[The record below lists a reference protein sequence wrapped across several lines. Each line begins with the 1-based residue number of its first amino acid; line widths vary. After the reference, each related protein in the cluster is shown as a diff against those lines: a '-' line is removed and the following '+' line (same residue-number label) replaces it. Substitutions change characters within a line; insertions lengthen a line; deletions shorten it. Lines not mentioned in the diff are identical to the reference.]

1 MLQLQ
6 TATLDESHGKWIN
19 CSIIHIWID
28 GFWEAG
34 KSFCGARY
42 DYSYLQR
49 VIDLNQTRQRRFKIC
64 IPLADSGQS
73 LTEPEP
79 ELIDHRSPS

>member
-1 MLQLQ
+1 MFLN
-6 TATLDESHGKWIN
+6 DDSHGNFIYCN
-19 CSIIHIWID
+19 LIL
-28 GFWEAG
+28 FWRERQKG
-34 KSFCGARY
+34 WEELYCGARY
-42 DYSYLQR
+42 DHSYLQR
-49 VIDLNQTRQRRFKIC
+49 VIDLNQTRQRRFKVC